1 MAKQSGLGD
10 QLFIDGTDIG
20 ADVASIGNL
29 STPRETLNATGIT
42 QYANARMYGKRDG
55 QVEFVTFFNDEV
67 AGTHAT
73 LKALPRTDAH
83 IMYLR
88 GQGLGSEG
96 IGLVGKQVDYAPT
109 RGDDGS
115 LTFAV
120 SALANGFGID
130 WGDQLTTGIQ
140 ADAAA
145 TDSDGLDTVT
155 SAAFG
160 WQAYLQVFS
169 LGSGTADIAIEDS
182 ADDITY
188 DPLSGGAFA
197 SVTTKTVERLQS
209 SSATATVRRYV
220 RVSTTGTFA
229 DLVFAVVF
237 TKNRALRAI

>member
-20 ADVASIGNL
+20 ADVMSISNL

-42 QYANARMYGKRDG
+42 QFAQARMYGKRDG
-55 QVEFVTFFNDEV
+55 QAEFTAFFNDAV
-67 AGTHAT
+67 AGTHEK
-73 LKALPRTDAH
+73 LKTLPRVDVH
-83 IMYLR
+83 VVYLR

-96 IGLVGKQVDYAPT
+96 IGLVGKQIDYAPT

-120 SALANGFGID
+120 AASANGFGID

-140 ADAAA
+140 TDAAA
-145 TDSDGLDTVT
+145 TDSAGLDTLT
-155 SAAFG
+155 SASFG

-169 LGSGTADIAIEDS
+169 VGSGTAVVELEDS
-182 ADDITY
+182 ADDLTY
-188 DPLSGGAFA
+188 DPLTGGAFTGA
-197 SVTTKTVERLQS
+197 TTKTAQRLQS
-209 SSATATVRRYV
+209 ASTTATVRRYV
-220 RVSTTGTFA
+220 RVVTTGTFT

-237 TKNRALRAI
+237 TKNRALRSI